1 MTVVALAQTEA
12 LYRNSAT
19 HHSSDILH
27 RRRQHLTLDC
37 LPVVITY
44 LPPTCIMEPY
54 ILPPPSCVFKCILG
68 FYADISNQHQ
78 MKQ

>member
-44 LPPTCIMEPY
+44 LVSTTYLYYGALYTRYWFEM
-54 ILPPPSCVFKCILG
+54 F
-68 FYADISNQHQ
+68 A
-78 MKQ
+78 